1 MKPTHFNLFETQ
13 KQNYQKD
20 KCSIQGGLYKG
31 WYIQCP
37 SFKVLHKIMIMDF
50 VLLVELKT
58 KPTTFYHHTL
68 KYHKTKDEK
77 IKQKKIFQKLKNL
90 E

>member
-1 MKPTHFNLFETQ
+1 
-13 KQNYQKD
+13 
-20 KCSIQGGLYKG
+20 
-31 WYIQCP
+31 
-37 SFKVLHKIMIMDF
+37 MIMDF